1 MATRSN
7 PGATAIR
14 ALAAAL
20 LGAALGVPAGAAAQA
35 FPERPV
41 RVVVGFAPGGSDI
54 SLRVLAPKLTE
65 LWGQQLIVDNRP
77 GAGGN
82 LGADVVARAAPDGYT
97 ALLCVN
103 SYTINTTVY
112 RNLSWDLLRD
122 FAPVGRYAISP
133 LAVVVND
140 RVPVKNLPEL
150 IAYAKANPG
159 KLNYAS
165 AGAGTAPHLAAELFA
180 METGVQMVHVPYKG
194 SGPAVTAMIAKEV
207 DLAFG
212 AASAFEATIKDG
224 RVRPL
229 AVTTVKRWSQLPE
242 VPTVIESGVAGF
254 DVDIWYGLLLPAKT
268 PPAIVQKMSQDL
280 AHVLA
285 DPDVQA
291 GLRSRGVEAA
301 YLNARE
307 LDGLMRRDVARWRE
321 VSTRIKLTLD

>member
-1 MATRSN
+1 MARTGGDVMR
-7 PGATAIR
+7 R
-14 ALAAAL
+14 LVVLLLAAL
-20 LGAALGVPAGAAAQA
+20 LGVSAGAAAQT

-41 RVVVGFAPGGSDI
+41 RMIVGFAPGGSDI
-54 SLRVLAPKLTE
+54 SLRILTPRLAE
-65 LWGQQLIVDNRP
+65 LWGQPVIVDNRP

-97 ALLCVN
+97 VLLCVN

-112 RNLSWDLLRD
+112 RNLSWDLARD

-140 RVPVKNLPEL
+140 RVPAKTMAEL
-150 IAYAKANPG
+150 VAYARANPG

-180 METGVQMVHVPYKG
+180 MQAGVQMVHVPYKG

-212 AASAFEATIKDG
+212 AASAFEATMKDG

-229 AVTTVKRWSQLPE
+229 AVTTAKRWSQLPE
-242 VPTVIESGVAGF
+242 VPTVIESGIAGF
-254 DVDIWYGLLLPAKT
+254 DVDIWYGLLVPAKT

-280 AHVLA
+280 ARVLA
-285 DPDVQA
+285 EPDVQA
-291 GLRSRGVEAA
+291 ALRSRGVEAA
-301 YLNARE
+301 YLNPQQLGE
-307 LDGLMRRDVARWRE
+307 LMRRDVARWRE
-321 VSTRIKLTLD
+321 VATRIKLTLD